1 MEDHRRGVPVL
12 EALSEAIGLDA
23 CLHRRWAGVRGV
35 HKTSIARI
43 VECTPDTLYRW
54 MEDNGLGSYINSR
67 EDKPVKPVEKKKGG
81 KGSKKRGVSGGVVV
95 PIVARRAGK
104 GK

>member
-1 MEDHRRGVPVL
+1 MRK
-12 EALSEAIGLDA
+12 LDKRKDEVVD
-23 CLHRRWAGVRGV
+23 LLKKGV

-54 MEDNGLGSYINSR
+54 MEDNGLSSYINSR
-67 EDKPVKPVEKKKGG
+67 EDKPVKPVKSVGKKRDE

-95 PIVARRAGK
+95 VSIVARRDGK
-104 GK
+104 GRGK